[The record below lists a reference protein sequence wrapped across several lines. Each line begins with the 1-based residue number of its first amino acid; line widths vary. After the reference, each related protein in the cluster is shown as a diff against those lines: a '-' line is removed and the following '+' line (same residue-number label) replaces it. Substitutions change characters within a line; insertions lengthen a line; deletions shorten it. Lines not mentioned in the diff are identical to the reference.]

1 MSTLYETTRQKLMTA
16 VAAFHATISPAI
28 EVNYPNKFVTDVE
41 NNTAPFVTVEVDMKM
56 QPMSLPARHCVRIKG
71 SLILNH
77 YGRQGIGRKIFTDY
91 TDLVYSYFSMKT
103 IAQVTYWSVNPYSN
117 VGTPGYDGVMNV
129 VDFSIEYLNS

>member
-1 MSTLYETTRQKLMTA
+1 MSTLYETTRQKLMAA
-16 VAAFHATISPAI
+16 VYAFHATIVSPP
-28 EVNYPNKFVTDVE
+28 EVNYPNQFVTDVE
-41 NNTAPFVTVEVDMKM
+41 NSTSPFVTVEIDMRM
-56 QPMSLPARHCVRIKG
+56 EPMSLPARHCVNIRG